1 VNTPHPDLETL
12 AELADRDITPASE
25 TAGPDTAIDPATAE
39 ILGHVAGCAACTAD
53 LEALRRVRETL
64 RALPL
69 VPMPA
74 DVAERIEAALLA
86 AREPDAAAGPIAAS
100 SARSSAAPDTVVPL
114 RSRSAVASRQRP
126 SGAASRWRTMPYGAA
141 ASIVVLA
148 AVIIAGVVALGHS
161 GNNSKKSASSPAAA
175 AAGTSAAASVTIASG
190 TNYTAADLRS
200 QVTSV
205 VTSNI
210 PGAAADFPGLAFGAP
225 QAAAASAPAA
235 AAASSAAPAV
245 TFAAPAASASAAAA
259 PSSPPLAP
267 IPAASPAAGAAVNGG
282 TADRA
287 ASSPLSPITAPA
299 GPLADPAALA
309 RCIQILAGK
318 AEQPLLV
325 DYATFNGAPSTII
338 VLPDPDVPHKLDVYV
353 EADTANCAN
362 QEFTFETFL
371 GPSPGP

>member
-141 ASIVVLA
+141 ASIVVVLA
-148 AVIIAGVVALGHS
+148 IIVVGAVALGHS
-161 GNNSKKSASSPAAA
+161 GNNSKKSASSPAVA

-205 VTSNI
+205 VTSNV
-210 PGAAADFPGLAFGAP
+210 PDAAANFPGLAFGAP

-259 PSSPPLAP
+259 PSSPALAP